1 MLAVSVIYYNFKIVI
16 SSHVVDLRHWGH
28 MTRGTVGKRGTVG
41 PLARGTVG
49 LWVQYCRPVG
59 AVLYACGCNTVGLW
73 VVAL

>member
-28 MTRGTVGKRGTVG
+28 MTRGTVGRKGTVGRRGTVG

-59 AVLYACGCNTVGLW
+59 AIL
-73 VVAL
+73 